1 MQERLSRLPIR
12 ATAVY
17 ALLAAAWITASDRAV
32 AVMGLG
38 EAAQTLKGWAFVL
51 VSSLALYTTL
61 RTLTGQIRRTEPG
74 FDALTRLPN
83 RAMFTKQLGDAVE
96 RARPDHRGV
105 AVLTLGLDRFRHL
118 NDTLGPGSG
127 DEALVMMVGRLEST
141 LRATD
146 VLARMGGDEFGILQ
160 HNIRG
165 ASDVSALAE
174 RALRNI
180 AAPFTVRGQELRLT
194 ASLGVALFPADGD
207 SADDLL
213 KSSDL
218 AMARAKQEGRNT
230 FRFFVPSMDAAVRER
245 AGIESGL
252 HEAIEDEQFLLHYQ
266 PQIDLKTGAV
276 IGVEALLRWNRP
288 GEGIIAPGRF
298 LPVAE
303 ELGLVRMIGDWVL
316 RTAVNRGDHW
326 RRKGIPFHRIA
337 VNISFSQ
344 FRQRDLDR
352 TVSALLAEAGL
363 PPAMLEL
370 ELTESVLAQDA
381 DRAIDLLRKL
391 HGAGVSLAIDDFG
404 TGYSSLSYLRQFQV
418 DHLKIDRSFVAGIG
432 RDAGAETIIRAIIGL
447 ARSMELRTLGEGV
460 ETEIQEAFL
469 REAGCDAA
477 QGFHFSIPLDEPEL
491 LEYLKRTTA
500 A

>member
-12 ATAVY
+12 ATIVY
-17 ALLAAAWITASDRAV
+17 ALLAAAWIAASDRAV
-32 AVMGLG
+32 AALELG
-38 EAAQTLKGWAFVL
+38 ETAQTLKGWAFVL
-51 VSSLALYTTL
+51 ISSLALYTTL

-74 FDALTRLPN
+74 FDSLTRLPN

-96 RARPDHRGV
+96 RARPDGRGV

-127 DEALVMMVGRLEST
+127 DEALVTMVGRLEST

-146 VLARMGGDEFGILQ
+146 VLARIGGDEFGILQ
-160 HNIRG
+160 QSIRG
-165 ASDVSALAE
+165 ASDVSALGE
-174 RALRNI
+174 RVLRSI
-180 AAPFTVRGQELRLT
+180 ASPFAVRGRELRLT
-194 ASLGVALFPADGD
+194 ASLGVALFPADGQT
-207 SADDLL
+207 ADDLL

-218 AMARAKQEGRNT
+218 ALARAKQEGGNT

-252 HEAIEDEQFLLHYQ
+252 HRAIEDEQFLLHYQ

-288 GEGIIAPGRF
+288 GEGILTPGRF
-298 LPVAE
+298 LPIAE
-303 ELGLVRMIGDWVL
+303 ELGLIRMIGDWVL
-316 RTAVNRGDHW
+316 RTAVKRGEHW
-326 RRKGIPFHRIA
+326 HRKGIPFHRIA
-337 VNISFSQ
+337 VNLSFNQ

-352 TVSALLAEAGL
+352 TVTTLLADSGL

-370 ELTESVLAQDA
+370 ELTESALAQDA

-404 TGYSSLSYLRQFQV
+404 TGYSSLSYLRQFEV
-418 DHLKIDRSFVAGIG
+418 DHLKIDKSFVAGIG
-432 RDAGAETIIRAIIGL
+432 RDPGAEKIIRAIIGL
-447 ARSMELRTLGEGV
+447 AGSMDLRTLGEGV
-460 ETEIQEAFL
+460 ETADQEAFL

-477 QGFHFSIPLDEPEL
+477 QGYHFSVPLDEPDL
-491 LEYLKRTTA
+491 LQFLQRTA
-500 A
+500 AA